1 MSGVPGDDIAE
12 VLRSLRDA
20 RPELAERPAF
30 SFYRGA
36 RRTARL
42 TWRDLV
48 AAVERTAAALGEEH
62 GVRPGDRVALLS
74 ANGERLPIML
84 LAVMSLGAV
93 AVPLN
98 PSQEVDDWRHA
109 IADSGAVGVV
119 ASEALLAEAAAL
131 EHDGCFIAIDS
142 QLCLHVP
149 RRRSKATFALSQTPA
164 VILYTSGT
172 TGTPKGVVLSH
183 ANLLANGRTMARHF
197 GLRGQAQLAVM
208 PLYHAHALGFGLMS
222 SLVSHG
228 HLVLTEGLDMFHW
241 EAVARAEDVH
251 VTSLVPAQMPLLL
264 KARVQAERLPGL
276 AAVLVSSAP
285 LPPRLARDFL
295 EQTGLPL
302 VQGWGLSEFTN
313 FATCSDVG
321 DGLAD
326 ANRNLLAPPLPSIGR
341 PLDGVELQA
350 RDSEGRVLAAGEKGE
365 LFVRGASRMLGYF
378 QAGSVVPPADD
389 WLATGDEGFFDID
402 ERGARWF
409 ITGRIK
415 DLIIRD
421 AEKISP
427 LAIERRLVQACPE
440 LQSRLA
446 VVGYTHAVHGEE
458 IGAYVEA
465 PDGDGTLASRLARL
479 AQQLPNALRPKV
491 VLWGALAIPKTH
503 TGKVQRARL
512 KALFASYEAYSGPT
526 RLEPAA

>member
-1 MSGVPGDDIAE
+1 MNRVQGDDIGE
-12 VLRSLRDA
+12 VLQSLRHAAPDA
-20 RPELAERPAF
+20 AERPAF

-48 AAVERTAAALGEEH
+48 AAVERTAAALAEEH
-62 GVRPGDRVALLS
+62 GVQHGDRVALLS
-74 ANGERLPIML
+74 ANNERLPIML

-98 PSQEVDDWRHA
+98 PLQEPDDWRHA
-109 IADSGAVGVV
+109 IGDSGAVGVV
-119 ASEALLAEAAAL
+119 TSEALLGEAAAL
-131 EHDGCFIAIDS
+131 EGNGRFIAIDS
-142 QLCLHVP
+142 QLCVRAP
-149 RRRSKATFALSQTPA
+149 RRGWPSGSPLGQSPA

-183 ANLLANGRTMARHF
+183 ANLLANGRAMARHF
-197 GLRGQAQLAVM
+197 RLEAHAQLAVM

-222 SLVSHG
+222 SLVSQG

-241 EAVARAEDVH
+241 EAVARAEDVR
-251 VTSLVPAQMPLLL
+251 VSSLVPAQLPLLL
-264 KARVQAERLPGL
+264 KARVRAQRLPNL
-276 AAVLVSSAP
+276 EALLVSSAP
-285 LPPRLARDFL
+285 LPPRLAHDVV
-295 EQTGLPL
+295 EQTGLTL
-302 VQGWGLSEFTN
+302 AQGWGLSEFTN
-313 FATCSDVG
+313 FATCSDFA
-321 DGLAD
+321 DGLDD
-326 ANRNLLAPPLPSIGR
+326 ARRHLLAPALPSIGR
-341 PLDGVELQA
+341 PLHGVHLQA
-350 RDSEGRVLAAGEKGE
+350 RDGHGRVLDAGEKGE

-378 QAGSVVPPADD
+378 QDGCVVPPPDD
-389 WLATGDEGFFDID
+389 WLATGDEGFFDVD
-402 ERGARWF
+402 EHGARWF
-409 ITGRIK
+409 VSGRIK

-427 LAIERRLVQACPE
+427 LAIERRLVQDCPE

-446 VVGYTHAVHGEE
+446 VVGYPHAVHGEE
-458 IGAYVEA
+458 IGAYIEA

-491 VLWGALAIPKTH
+491 VLWGKLAIPVTH

-512 KALFASYEAYSGPT
+512 KTLFSAYEAYSGPT